1 MKVKM
6 ILSRCSHTATTHC
19 LGEAAAANEEV
30 LFSHDVSSWKSGSM
44 QILPNQDTL
53 MTKNIILVFY
63 RLILHPSNRP
73 HCIFVASRVSLCP
86 SSSF

>member
-6 ILSRCSHTATTHC
+6 ILSRCSHTATTQC

-53 MTKNIILVFY
+53 MTKKHHSGVLQ
-63 RLILHPSNRP
+63 
-73 HCIFVASRVSLCP
+73 AK
-86 SSSF
+86 SSPFK